1 MEIKS
6 PDSETQ
12 EKNKKVGIQK
22 TYHEY
27 APFLTLGFQ
36 LAAAVVIFFF
46 LGDWID
52 NRYGIEPAGKLVGAA
67 IGIIGGL
74 IKFIKSVTSITENEK
89 QDQISS
95 KDEH

>member
-1 MEIKS
+1 MENKS
-6 PDSETQ
+6 PNSETQ
-12 EKNKKVGIQK
+12 EKNNKAGIQK
-22 TYHEY
+22 TYREY

-36 LAAAVVIFFF
+36 MAAAVVVFFF
-46 LGDWID
+46 LGDWLD

-74 IKFIKSVTSITENEK
+74 IKFIKSVASITENEK
-89 QDQISS
+89 RNQISS